1 MLKKRNTII
10 YIPYNVKGEKV
21 LEYTVNMI
29 KILEKRYDVVGELA
43 EMWDIFSMINTK
55 AVFLNWMEERLDR
68 EIKLKLIMYKAMGA
82 KIIWVFHNRFPLSE
96 VNNFTFYHITPENS
110 VSNASLSLLPVLRFL
125 RYCSV
130 SGS

>member
-82 KIIWVFHNRFPLSE
+82 KIIWVFHTAFPMKLQK
-96 VNNFTFYHITPENS
+96 
-110 VSNASLSLLPVLRFL
+110 AADM
-125 RYCSV
+125 
-130 SGS
+130 